1 MKALM
6 PSHTKKVQQY
16 TDKNL
21 PLFQKY
27 KIDTQL
33 SEIFKPTVTLKS
45 GGYLVINHTEALVA
59 IDVNS
64 GKATR
69 ERSIENTALNTNLEA
84 AEEFAK
90 QAKLRDLSGLIV
102 IDFIDMEEQ
111 KNRNSVERKL
121 KDALKKIEQGFKL
134 EILVILAY

>member
-1 MKALM
+1 M
-6 PSHTKKVQQY
+6 
-16 TDKNL
+16 
-21 PLFQKY
+21 
-27 KIDTQL
+27 
-33 SEIFKPTVTLKS
+33 
-45 GGYLVINHTEALVA
+45 VA

-84 AEEFAK
+84 AEEEFAK

-121 KDALKKIEQGFKL
+121 KDALKKIEQEYK
-134 EILVILAY
+134 LVILAILAY